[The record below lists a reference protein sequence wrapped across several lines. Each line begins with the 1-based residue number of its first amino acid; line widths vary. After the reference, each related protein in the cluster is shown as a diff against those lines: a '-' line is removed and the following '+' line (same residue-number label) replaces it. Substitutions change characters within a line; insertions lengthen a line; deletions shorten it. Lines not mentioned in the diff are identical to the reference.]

1 MTAGRTTYELSADE
15 ARTWDGI
22 TDEIGARLLPVLE
35 RLVRS
40 MPTTTGALVA
50 TADGFNL
57 CALGLPADRVERIC
71 AMTSAVFS
79 MAATVLPSD
88 DTEPA
93 DLLAIGSG
101 DTATVVLSVPALT
114 VGSAVLWVSA
124 DHETLG
130 SLLYRSRAAAAEIA
144 ELGV

>member
-71 AMTSAVFS
+71 A
-79 MAATVLPSD
+79 
-88 DTEPA
+88 
-93 DLLAIGSG
+93 DLLW
-101 DTATVVLSVPALT
+101 DLSVQIR
-114 VGSAVLWVSA
+114 VQKSFN
-124 DHETLG
+124 
-130 SLLYRSRAAAAEIA
+130 SLKPMRSRRFPKKVAHR
-144 ELGV
+144 VNQ

>member
-1 MTAGRTTYELSADE
+1 MAAGRTTYELGADE
-15 ARTWDGI
+15 TRTWEGI
-22 TDEIGARLLPVLE
+22 TDEIGGRLLPVLE
-35 RLVRS
+35 QLVHS

-50 TADGFNL
+50 TVDGFNL
-57 CALGLPADRVERIC
+57 CALGLPAERVERVC

-79 MAATVLPSD
+79 MAATVLPAD
-88 DTEPA
+88 DAEPA

-101 DTATVVLSVPALT
+101 DTATVVLTVPGLT

-144 ELGV
+144 GLGV